1 MYLDSSDEASYD
13 GGPTTNYFVPT
24 EGSFPVNG
32 TGTFQRLRS
41 GSYGGYIIKPTDVVY
56 RYELGTLGC
65 HYHGVDVP
73 VPSVFPTGSTVQF
86 SFDYYISTGTVIE
99 TDYIANYEQGAS
111 GAITNGGQPLGVW
124 RSVVLTSTVSL
135 VGYPYVRAFLYPGA
149 CGSVRLAADGFILY
163 KNPQLEMLNYASR
176 FVYGPNNTNN
186 VRSNGNVW
194 RDLSGRGNDFTIQGN
209 ITWNKDTGFSNF
221 DGNSVANG
229 NKIFRSNFPQNLKT
243 SQLGQGYT
251 VVVVE
256 DASLATRPGNTFFVA
271 VNGDDTNVGDH
282 PQGPFRT
289 IAHAL
294 AVADGS
300 TAGPVTIHIYP
311 GEYEETTPLI
321 VPQNTTITGEDLRN
335 TIISPTTASQGEDI
349 FHLNQNT
356 LVENVTIR
364 NFTFDSGSNTGY
376 AFRFASGAI
385 INERSPYV
393 RNVSVI
399 TNNDAGIA
407 GHGAWI
413 DGSELNSASTQ
424 ASMLFHSA
432 TFITPGVDCI
442 TMTNGVRVEWLN
454 SFTYFANRGLYALQ
468 GSAGFAN
475 LGSVFGAEIRSIV
488 WFRTIIIC

>member
-1 MYLDSSDEASYD
+1 MSVISSLSKRGQYSTVSTLSEVPVKEGLILYLDSSDEASYD

-32 TGTFQRLRS
+32 TGTFSRIRS

-99 TDYIANYEQGAS
+99 TDYIANFEQGAS

-149 CGSVRLAADGFILY
+149 CGSLRLAADGFILY
-163 KNPQLEMLNYASR
+163 KNPQLEMLNYVSR

-221 DGNSVANG
+221 NGNSVANG

-251 VVVVE
+251 VVVV
-256 DASLATRPGNTFFVA
+256 ARSTINGSWRKLIGNWD
-271 VNGDDTNVGDH
+271 GDNYIDLYQNPSNYAWH
-282 PQGPFRT
+282 Q
-289 IAHAL
+289 
-294 AVADGS
+294 DGS
-300 TAGPVTIHIYP
+300 GETLYVDGVQVGNDTFVMYNSGFHCYAATNTNNGTVSNPTLPLTIGNEPNGAANPNNYP
-311 GEYEETTPLI
+311 WIGDIAVVLMYERVL
-321 VPQNTTITGEDLRN
+321 
-335 TIISPTTASQGEDI
+335 TASEIKQI
-349 FHLNQNT
+349 
-356 LVENVTIR
+356 
-364 NFTFDSGSNTGY
+364 SNLYKDKYGY
-376 AFRFASGAI
+376 
-385 INERSPYV
+385 
-393 RNVSVI
+393 
-399 TNNDAGIA
+399 
-407 GHGAWI
+407 
-413 DGSELNSASTQ
+413 
-424 ASMLFHSA
+424 
-432 TFITPGVDCI
+432 
-442 TMTNGVRVEWLN
+442 
-454 SFTYFANRGLYALQ
+454 
-468 GSAGFAN
+468 
-475 LGSVFGAEIRSIV
+475 
-488 WFRTIIIC
+488 

>member
-1 MYLDSSDEASYD
+1 MSVISSLSKRGQYSTVSTLSEVPVTEGLILYLDSSDEASYD

-56 RYELGTLGC
+56 RYELGVFGC

-111 GAITNGGQPLGVW
+111 GAITNGGQPIGVW

-149 CGSVRLAADGFILY
+149 CGSLRLAADGFILY

-221 DGNSVANG
+221 TGNSTGNG

-251 VVVVE
+251 VVVVARSTVSGAWRKLIGNW
-256 DASLATRPGNTFFVA
+256 DGDNYIDLYQNNTGNTWHQDGSGETLYVDGVQVGNDTFVMYNSGFHCYA
-271 VNGDDTNVGDH
+271 ATNTNSGTVSNPTLPLTIGNEPNGAANPNAYPWVGD
-282 PQGPFRT
+282 
-289 IAHAL
+289 IAVVL
-294 AVADGS
+294 M
-300 TAGPVTIHIYP
+300 
-311 GEYEETTPLI
+311 YERVLTSSEI
-321 VPQNTTITGEDLRN
+321 KQ
-335 TIISPTTASQGEDI
+335 ISNLYKDKY
-349 FHLNQNT
+349 
-356 LVENVTIR
+356 
-364 NFTFDSGSNTGY
+364 GY
-376 AFRFASGAI
+376 
-385 INERSPYV
+385 
-393 RNVSVI
+393 
-399 TNNDAGIA
+399 
-407 GHGAWI
+407 
-413 DGSELNSASTQ
+413 
-424 ASMLFHSA
+424 
-432 TFITPGVDCI
+432 
-442 TMTNGVRVEWLN
+442 
-454 SFTYFANRGLYALQ
+454 
-468 GSAGFAN
+468 
-475 LGSVFGAEIRSIV
+475 
-488 WFRTIIIC
+488 

>member
-1 MYLDSSDEASYD
+1 MSVISSLSKRGQYSTVSTLSEVPVKEGLMLYLDSSDESSYD

-24 EGSFPVNG
+24 EGTFPVNG
-32 TGTFQRLRS
+32 TGTFQRIRS

-99 TDYIANYEQGAS
+99 TDYIANYEQGAA

-149 CGSVRLAADGFILY
+149 CGSLRLAADGFILY

-176 FVYGPNNTNN
+176 FVYGPNSTNN

-221 DGNSVANG
+221 SGNSVANG

-251 VVVVE
+251 VVVVARSTVSGAWRKLIGNSDGE
-256 DASLATRPGNTFFVA
+256 NYIELYQNSTGNTY
-271 VNGDDTNVGDH
+271 H
-282 PQGPFRT
+282 Q
-289 IAHAL
+289 
-294 AVADGS
+294 DGS
-300 TAGPVTIHIYP
+300 GDTLYVDGVQVSNDTFVMYNS
-311 GEYEETTPLI
+311 G
-321 VPQNTTITGEDLRN
+321 
-335 TIISPTTASQGEDI
+335 
-349 FHLNQNT
+349 FHC
-356 LVENVTIR
+356 
-364 NFTFDSGSNTGY
+364 Y
-376 AFRFASGAI
+376 AA
-385 INERSPYV
+385 
-393 RNVSVI
+393 
-399 TNNDAGIA
+399 TN
-407 GHGAWI
+407 
-413 DGSELNSASTQ
+413 LNSGLLSNPSYPLTIGNEPNG
-424 ASMLFHSA
+424 S
-432 TFITPGVDCI
+432 PNG
-442 TMTNGVRVEWLN
+442 TNAYPWIGDIAVVLMYERVLTSSEIKQISN
-454 SFTYFANRGLYALQ
+454 LYKDKY
-468 GSAGFAN
+468 GY
-475 LGSVFGAEIRSIV
+475 
-488 WFRTIIIC
+488 

>member
-1 MYLDSSDEASYD
+1 MSVISSLSKRGQYSTVSTLSEVPVKEGLMLYLDSSDEASYD

-149 CGSVRLAADGFILY
+149 CGSLRLAADGFILY

-221 DGNSVANG
+221 NGNSVANG

-251 VVVVE
+251 VVVV
-256 DASLATRPGNTFFVA
+256 ARSTINGSWRKLIGNWD
-271 VNGDDTNVGDH
+271 GDNYIDLYQNPSNYAWH
-282 PQGPFRT
+282 Q
-289 IAHAL
+289 
-294 AVADGS
+294 DGS
-300 TAGPVTIHIYP
+300 GETLYVDGVQVGNDTYVMYNAGFHCYAATNTNNGTLSNPTMPLTIGNEPNGGTANAYP
-311 GEYEETTPLI
+311 WIGDIAVVLMYERVL
-321 VPQNTTITGEDLRN
+321 
-335 TIISPTTASQGEDI
+335 TASEIKQI
-349 FHLNQNT
+349 
-356 LVENVTIR
+356 
-364 NFTFDSGSNTGY
+364 SNLYKDKYGY
-376 AFRFASGAI
+376 
-385 INERSPYV
+385 
-393 RNVSVI
+393 
-399 TNNDAGIA
+399 
-407 GHGAWI
+407 
-413 DGSELNSASTQ
+413 
-424 ASMLFHSA
+424 
-432 TFITPGVDCI
+432 
-442 TMTNGVRVEWLN
+442 
-454 SFTYFANRGLYALQ
+454 
-468 GSAGFAN
+468 
-475 LGSVFGAEIRSIV
+475 
-488 WFRTIIIC
+488 

>member
-1 MYLDSSDEASYD
+1 MSVISSLSKRGQYSTVSTLSEVPVTEGLILYLDSSDEASYD

-176 FVYGPNNTNN
+176 FVYGPNSTNN
-186 VRSNGNVW
+186 VRNNGNVW

-221 DGNSVANG
+221 TGNSTGNG

-251 VVVVE
+251 VVVVARSTVSGVWRKLIGNW
-256 DASLATRPGNTFFVA
+256 DGDNYIDLYQNNTGNTWHQDGSGETLYVDGVQVGNDTFVMYNA
-271 VNGDDTNVGDH
+271 GFHCYAATNTNSGTLSNPTLPLTIGNEPNGAANPNAYPWVGD
-282 PQGPFRT
+282 
-289 IAHAL
+289 IAVVL
-294 AVADGS
+294 M
-300 TAGPVTIHIYP
+300 
-311 GEYEETTPLI
+311 YERVL
-321 VPQNTTITGEDLRN
+321 
-335 TIISPTTASQGEDI
+335 TASEIKQI
-349 FHLNQNT
+349 
-356 LVENVTIR
+356 
-364 NFTFDSGSNTGY
+364 SNLYKDKYGY
-376 AFRFASGAI
+376 
-385 INERSPYV
+385 
-393 RNVSVI
+393 
-399 TNNDAGIA
+399 
-407 GHGAWI
+407 
-413 DGSELNSASTQ
+413 
-424 ASMLFHSA
+424 
-432 TFITPGVDCI
+432 
-442 TMTNGVRVEWLN
+442 
-454 SFTYFANRGLYALQ
+454 
-468 GSAGFAN
+468 
-475 LGSVFGAEIRSIV
+475 
-488 WFRTIIIC
+488 

>member
-1 MYLDSSDEASYD
+1 MSVISSLSKRGQYSTVSTLSEVPVTEGLILYLDSSDEASYD

-149 CGSVRLAADGFILY
+149 CGSLRLAADGFILY
-163 KNPQLEMLNYASR
+163 KNPQLEMLNYVSR
-176 FVYGPNNTNN
+176 FVYGPNSTNN
-186 VRSNGNVW
+186 VRNNGNVW

-221 DGNSVANG
+221 TGNSTGNG

-251 VVVVE
+251 IVVIARSTISGGWRKLIGNWDGENYIELYQNPSGYFTQDGSGDTLYVDGVNVSSGTYLMYNSGFHCY
-256 DASLATRPGNTFFVA
+256 ASTNSNSGLLTNPIYALTIGNEPNSSPT
-271 VNGDDTNVGDH
+271 GTNAYPWVGD
-282 PQGPFRT
+282 
-289 IAHAL
+289 IAVVL
-294 AVADGS
+294 M
-300 TAGPVTIHIYP
+300 
-311 GEYEETTPLI
+311 YERVL
-321 VPQNTTITGEDLRN
+321 
-335 TIISPTTASQGEDI
+335 TASEIKQI
-349 FHLNQNT
+349 
-356 LVENVTIR
+356 
-364 NFTFDSGSNTGY
+364 SNLYKDKYGY
-376 AFRFASGAI
+376 
-385 INERSPYV
+385 
-393 RNVSVI
+393 
-399 TNNDAGIA
+399 
-407 GHGAWI
+407 
-413 DGSELNSASTQ
+413 
-424 ASMLFHSA
+424 
-432 TFITPGVDCI
+432 
-442 TMTNGVRVEWLN
+442 
-454 SFTYFANRGLYALQ
+454 
-468 GSAGFAN
+468 
-475 LGSVFGAEIRSIV
+475 
-488 WFRTIIIC
+488 

>member
-1 MYLDSSDEASYD
+1 MSVISSLSKRGQYSTVSTLSEVPVTEGLILYLDSSDEASYD

-149 CGSVRLAADGFILY
+149 CGSLRLAADGFILY

-176 FVYGPNNTNN
+176 FVYGPNSTNN
-186 VRSNGNVW
+186 VRNNGNVW

-221 DGNSVANG
+221 TGNSVANG

-251 VVVVE
+251 VVVVARSTVSGVWRKLIGNW
-256 DASLATRPGNTFFVA
+256 DGDNYIDLYQNNTGNTWHQDGSGETLYVDGVQVGNDTFVMYNA
-271 VNGDDTNVGDH
+271 GFHCYAATNTNNGTLSNPTLPLTIGNEPNGAANPNAYPWVGD
-282 PQGPFRT
+282 
-289 IAHAL
+289 IAVVL
-294 AVADGS
+294 M
-300 TAGPVTIHIYP
+300 
-311 GEYEETTPLI
+311 YERVL
-321 VPQNTTITGEDLRN
+321 
-335 TIISPTTASQGEDI
+335 TASEIKQI
-349 FHLNQNT
+349 
-356 LVENVTIR
+356 
-364 NFTFDSGSNTGY
+364 SNLYKDKYGY
-376 AFRFASGAI
+376 
-385 INERSPYV
+385 
-393 RNVSVI
+393 
-399 TNNDAGIA
+399 
-407 GHGAWI
+407 
-413 DGSELNSASTQ
+413 
-424 ASMLFHSA
+424 
-432 TFITPGVDCI
+432 
-442 TMTNGVRVEWLN
+442 
-454 SFTYFANRGLYALQ
+454 
-468 GSAGFAN
+468 
-475 LGSVFGAEIRSIV
+475 
-488 WFRTIIIC
+488 

>member
-1 MYLDSSDEASYD
+1 MSVISSLSKRGQYSTVSTLSEVPVTEGLILYLDSSDEASYD

-149 CGSVRLAADGFILY
+149 CGSLRLAADGFILY

-221 DGNSVANG
+221 AGNSTGNG

-251 VVVVE
+251 VIVVARSTVSGAWRKLIGNW
-256 DASLATRPGNTFFVA
+256 DGDNYIDLYQNTSGNTWHQDGSGETLYVDGVQVGNDTFVMYNA
-271 VNGDDTNVGDH
+271 GFHCYAATNTNNGTLSNPTLPLTIGNEPNGAANPNAYPWVGD
-282 PQGPFRT
+282 
-289 IAHAL
+289 IAVVL
-294 AVADGS
+294 M
-300 TAGPVTIHIYP
+300 
-311 GEYEETTPLI
+311 YERVL
-321 VPQNTTITGEDLRN
+321 
-335 TIISPTTASQGEDI
+335 TASEIKQI
-349 FHLNQNT
+349 
-356 LVENVTIR
+356 
-364 NFTFDSGSNTGY
+364 SNLYKDKYGY
-376 AFRFASGAI
+376 
-385 INERSPYV
+385 
-393 RNVSVI
+393 
-399 TNNDAGIA
+399 
-407 GHGAWI
+407 
-413 DGSELNSASTQ
+413 
-424 ASMLFHSA
+424 
-432 TFITPGVDCI
+432 
-442 TMTNGVRVEWLN
+442 
-454 SFTYFANRGLYALQ
+454 
-468 GSAGFAN
+468 
-475 LGSVFGAEIRSIV
+475 
-488 WFRTIIIC
+488 

>member
-1 MYLDSSDEASYD
+1 MSVISSLSKRGQYSTVSTLSEVPVTEGLILYLDSSDEASYD

-73 VPSVFPTGSTVQF
+73 VPSVFTTGSTVQF

-149 CGSVRLAADGFILY
+149 CGSLRLAADGFILY

-221 DGNSVANG
+221 NGNSVANG

-243 SQLGQGYT
+243 GQSGQGYT
-251 VVVVE
+251 VVVV
-256 DASLATRPGNTFFVA
+256 ARSTINGSWRKLIGNWD
-271 VNGDDTNVGDH
+271 GDNYIDLYQNPSNYAWH
-282 PQGPFRT
+282 Q
-289 IAHAL
+289 
-294 AVADGS
+294 DGS
-300 TAGPVTIHIYP
+300 GETLYVDGVQVGNDTYVMYNAGFHCYAATNTNNGTLSNPTMPLTIGNEPNGGTANAYP
-311 GEYEETTPLI
+311 WIGDIAVVLMYERVL
-321 VPQNTTITGEDLRN
+321 
-335 TIISPTTASQGEDI
+335 TASEIKQI
-349 FHLNQNT
+349 
-356 LVENVTIR
+356 
-364 NFTFDSGSNTGY
+364 SNLYKDKYGY
-376 AFRFASGAI
+376 
-385 INERSPYV
+385 
-393 RNVSVI
+393 
-399 TNNDAGIA
+399 
-407 GHGAWI
+407 
-413 DGSELNSASTQ
+413 
-424 ASMLFHSA
+424 
-432 TFITPGVDCI
+432 
-442 TMTNGVRVEWLN
+442 
-454 SFTYFANRGLYALQ
+454 
-468 GSAGFAN
+468 
-475 LGSVFGAEIRSIV
+475 
-488 WFRTIIIC
+488 

>member
-1 MYLDSSDEASYD
+1 MSVISSLSKRGQYSTVSTLSEVPVTEGLILYLDSSDEASYD

-56 RYELGTLGC
+56 RYELGVFGC
-65 HYHGVDVP
+65 HDHGVDVP

-149 CGSVRLAADGFILY
+149 CGSLRLAADGFILY

-176 FVYGPNNTNN
+176 FVYGPNSTNN

-221 DGNSVANG
+221 TGNSTGNG

-251 VVVVE
+251 VVVVARSTVSGAWRKLIGNW
-256 DASLATRPGNTFFVA
+256 DGDNYIDLYQNNTGNTW
-271 VNGDDTNVGDH
+271 H
-282 PQGPFRT
+282 Q
-289 IAHAL
+289 
-294 AVADGS
+294 DGS
-300 TAGPVTIHIYP
+300 GETLYVDGVQVGNDTFVMYNAGFHCYAATNTNNGTVSNPTLPLTIGNEPNGAANPNAYP
-311 GEYEETTPLI
+311 WIGDIAVVLMYERVL
-321 VPQNTTITGEDLRN
+321 
-335 TIISPTTASQGEDI
+335 TASEIKQI
-349 FHLNQNT
+349 
-356 LVENVTIR
+356 
-364 NFTFDSGSNTGY
+364 SNLYKDKYGY
-376 AFRFASGAI
+376 
-385 INERSPYV
+385 
-393 RNVSVI
+393 
-399 TNNDAGIA
+399 
-407 GHGAWI
+407 
-413 DGSELNSASTQ
+413 
-424 ASMLFHSA
+424 
-432 TFITPGVDCI
+432 
-442 TMTNGVRVEWLN
+442 
-454 SFTYFANRGLYALQ
+454 
-468 GSAGFAN
+468 
-475 LGSVFGAEIRSIV
+475 
-488 WFRTIIIC
+488 

>member
-1 MYLDSSDEASYD
+1 MSVISSLSKRGQYSTVSTLSEVPVTEGLILYLDSSDEASYD

-73 VPSVFPTGSTVQF
+73 VPSVFPIGSTVQF
-86 SFDYYISTGTVIE
+86 SFEYYISTGTVIE

-163 KNPQLEMLNYASR
+163 KNPQLEMLNYPSR
-176 FVYGPNNTNN
+176 FVYGPNSTNN
-186 VRSNGNVW
+186 VRNNGNVW

-221 DGNSVANG
+221 TGNSTGNG

-251 VVVVE
+251 VVVVARSTVSGVWRKLIGNW
-256 DASLATRPGNTFFVA
+256 DGDNYIDLYQNNTGNTWHQDGSGETLYVDGVQVGNDTFVMYNA
-271 VNGDDTNVGDH
+271 GFHCYAATNTNSGTLSNPTLPLTIGNEPNGAANPNAYPWVGD
-282 PQGPFRT
+282 
-289 IAHAL
+289 IAVVL
-294 AVADGS
+294 M
-300 TAGPVTIHIYP
+300 
-311 GEYEETTPLI
+311 YERVL
-321 VPQNTTITGEDLRN
+321 
-335 TIISPTTASQGEDI
+335 TASEIKQI
-349 FHLNQNT
+349 
-356 LVENVTIR
+356 
-364 NFTFDSGSNTGY
+364 SNLYKDKYGY
-376 AFRFASGAI
+376 
-385 INERSPYV
+385 
-393 RNVSVI
+393 
-399 TNNDAGIA
+399 
-407 GHGAWI
+407 
-413 DGSELNSASTQ
+413 
-424 ASMLFHSA
+424 
-432 TFITPGVDCI
+432 
-442 TMTNGVRVEWLN
+442 
-454 SFTYFANRGLYALQ
+454 
-468 GSAGFAN
+468 
-475 LGSVFGAEIRSIV
+475 
-488 WFRTIIIC
+488 

>member
-1 MYLDSSDEASYD
+1 MSVISSLSKRGQYSTVSTLSEVPVTEGLILYLDSSDEASYD

-149 CGSVRLAADGFILY
+149 CGSLRLAADGFILY

-186 VRSNGNVW
+186 VRNNGNVW

-221 DGNSVANG
+221 TGNSTGNG

-251 VVVVE
+251 VVVVARSTVSGVWRKLIGNW
-256 DASLATRPGNTFFVA
+256 DGDNYIDLYQNNTGNTWHQDGSGETLYVDGVQVGNDTFVMYNA
-271 VNGDDTNVGDH
+271 GFHCYAATNTNSGTLSNPTLPLTIGNEPNGAANPNAYPWVGD
-282 PQGPFRT
+282 
-289 IAHAL
+289 IAVVL
-294 AVADGS
+294 M
-300 TAGPVTIHIYP
+300 
-311 GEYEETTPLI
+311 YERVL
-321 VPQNTTITGEDLRN
+321 
-335 TIISPTTASQGEDI
+335 TASEIKQI
-349 FHLNQNT
+349 
-356 LVENVTIR
+356 
-364 NFTFDSGSNTGY
+364 SNLYKDKYGY
-376 AFRFASGAI
+376 
-385 INERSPYV
+385 
-393 RNVSVI
+393 
-399 TNNDAGIA
+399 
-407 GHGAWI
+407 
-413 DGSELNSASTQ
+413 
-424 ASMLFHSA
+424 
-432 TFITPGVDCI
+432 
-442 TMTNGVRVEWLN
+442 
-454 SFTYFANRGLYALQ
+454 
-468 GSAGFAN
+468 
-475 LGSVFGAEIRSIV
+475 
-488 WFRTIIIC
+488 